1 MKRRQLIPTKLSEL
15 FDTVRRRIAYVPAV
29 SDTISSMKDLGIDL
43 KEDKKDQ
50 KLNSS
55 IDLKEQAPGVPWGT
69 NSHNHHAL
77 FDREGVQ
84 SSEIPKPDTAVEPPP
99 SP

>member
-43 KEDKKDQ
+43 KEDKRDQ
-50 KLNSS
+50 K
-55 IDLKEQAPGVPWGT
+55 
-69 NSHNHHAL
+69 
-77 FDREGVQ
+77 
-84 SSEIPKPDTAVEPPP
+84 
-99 SP
+99 